1 MHDLKSIRKNPDY
14 YIKKFSERNVNI
26 DIKKLLDL
34 DIENRK
40 LIQSKEKYEQE
51 KKIISQKV
59 KDAVVDRFRDI
70 FKKKK
75 KIRNCN
81 NFCIC
86 CFVNASGPDNSNWF
100 GNTFVN
106 SI

>member
-51 KKIISQKV
+51 KKIISQK
-59 KDAVVDRFRDI
+59 KD
-70 FKKKK
+70 K
-75 KIRNCN
+75 
-81 NFCIC
+81 
-86 CFVNASGPDNSNWF
+86 SL
-100 GNTFVN
+100 
-106 SI
+106 